1 MTPTCADIHGIPF
14 QRLRYSCF
22 VLVGWG
28 SQGVVALWWQLP
40 SPYPNV
46 IVLWLEQ
53 QKIWE
58 ADWPLHPVQPSSER
72 EPLTFAA
79 FFFFLPK
86 YLSPET
92 LLTAKDIY
100 HSLFA
105 FSFPRHLDLNSHL
118 VMAQRL
124 SPALHICGSSS
135 HVLSTA
141 NQTSLIWVACM
152 HLKFRNIKS
161 N

>member
-1 MTPTCADIHGIPF
+1 MPQVHLPCLDWLGFSRCGCPLVAAAFPRSKCRKSG
-14 QRLRYSCF
+14 RLTGLCI
-22 VLVGWG
+22 LC
-28 SQGVVALWWQLP
+28 
-40 SPYPNV
+40 
-46 IVLWLEQ
+46 
-53 QKIWE
+53 
-58 ADWPLHPVQPSSER
+58 VQPSSER
-72 EPLTFAA
+72 EALTLAA
-79 FFFFLPK
+79 LFFFLPK

-92 LLTAKDIY
+92 LLTAKAIY

-124 SPALHICGSSS
+124 SSAPHICGSSS
-135 HVLSTA
+135 QALSTA
-141 NQTSLIWVACM
+141 NQTSLIWVVCM